1 MNKPPSKRK
10 KATPAASND
19 STLPND
25 LAEEDISPQE
35 NPALATITVTAVEI
49 PELTEQEISD
59 RLHLERKVERAFFEA
74 GKALAQLRDRRLYRS
89 THRTFE
95 EYCRDRFGYTHRRV
109 NYLIAGSVV
118 FDNIVAG
125 TNCSQNEEV
134 DETRTNCSQNEEVD
148 KTGTNCSQ
156 NGEADETGTNCS
168 QNEEVDKT
176 RLNPSR
182 ILPTN
187 EGQVRPLAPLEPQQ
201 QVKVWQWA
209 VHEAGGK
216 VPSARIVTDVV
227 QRIMERTRIP
237 NTYQIGEVCQILAKD
252 NPELRGK
259 GGCWAIVSSV
269 NDFSCTVRVW
279 DGEYTVGLQHM
290 KSFNYLPQE
299 CKQVQEISDRISRV
313 YSDLLEET
321 VKSLLQS
328 LGKVNRPY
336 LTELEEKLLSLL
348 ESEVKV
354 S

>member
-1 MNKPPSKRK
+1 MNKPPRKRN
-10 KATPAASND
+10 KATSATSDD
-19 STLPND
+19 SKTPPDSVN
-25 LAEEDISPQE
+25 EDISFQE
-35 NPALATITVTAVEI
+35 DPASATIDVTAVEI

-118 FDNIVAG
+118 FDNIVTG

-134 DETRTNCSQNEEVD
+134 DETGTNCSQNEEVD

-156 NGEADETGTNCS
+156 N
-168 QNEEVDKT
+168 EEVDKN
-176 RLNPSR
+176 RPNPSR

-187 EGQVRPLAPLEPQQ
+187 EGQVRPLAKLEPQQ
-201 QVKVWQWA
+201 QVKVWQRA

-227 QRIMERTRIP
+227 QRIMERTKVP
-237 NTYQIGEVCQILAKD
+237 NSYQIGEVCQILVKD

-259 GGCWAIVSSV
+259 GGCWAIVSAV
-269 NDFSCTVRVW
+269 NDFSCSVRMW
-279 DGEYTVGLQHM
+279 DGEYTVGLQHF
-290 KSFNYLPQE
+290 KYYDYLPAE
-299 CKQVQEISDRISRV
+299 CEQMQVICDRINRV
-313 YSDLLEET
+313 YSSGLEET
-321 VKSLLQS
+321 VKTLLQS
-328 LGKVNRPY
+328 LGKLNRPY
-336 LTELEEKLLSLL
+336 LTTVEEKLLTLL
-348 ESEVKV
+348 ESEYGRIP
-354 S
+354 